1 VENQD
6 KNVAVLPSEEEGE
19 DRRTWLIEGVSM
31 LDTFAG
37 WGPRMEGSRRN
48 ILRGLN

>member
-6 KNVAVLPSEEEGE
+6 KNIAVLPSEEGE

-31 LDTFAG
+31 LDSFSG
-37 WGPRMEGSRRN
+37 WGPRMEGSNRN

>member
-6 KNVAVLPSEEEGE
+6 KNSAVLPSDEGE

-31 LDTFAG
+31 LDAFSG